1 MVPDSQKSPI
11 DPVADL
17 IRWQDSGGVWRV
29 LGRRGDYLTIGL
41 FECTG
46 GAQVGRIVS
55 ADPGLRMFI
64 GDRGGSAD

>member
-1 MVPDSQKSPI
+1 MPENSSA

-29 LGRRGDYLTIGL
+29 LNRRGDGLTIGL

-46 GAQVGRIVS
+46 GTQVGRIVS
-55 ADPGLRMFI
+55 ADPALRVFV
-64 GDRGGSAD
+64 GERGGSED

>member
-1 MVPDSQKSPI
+1 MPDSQNCPT

-29 LGRRGDYLTIGL
+29 LSRHGDDLTVGL

-55 ADPGLRMFI
+55 ADPALRALVA
-64 GDRGGSAD
+64 GRSGSEE

>member
-1 MVPDSQKSPI
+1 MPQNSPA

-29 LGRRGDYLTIGL
+29 LGRRGDDLIIGL

-55 ADPGLRMFI
+55 ADPVLRAFV
-64 GDRGGSAD
+64 GPRGGSDE